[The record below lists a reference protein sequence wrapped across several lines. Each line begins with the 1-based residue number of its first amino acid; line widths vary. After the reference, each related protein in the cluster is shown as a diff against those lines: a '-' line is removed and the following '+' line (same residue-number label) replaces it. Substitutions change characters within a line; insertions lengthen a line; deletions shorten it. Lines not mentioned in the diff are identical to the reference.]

1 MLFKLNHREPNQ
13 PMRDTLAVEFASKE
27 DLAEA
32 IRVMVDYLCHGDE
45 KLQIHFCGELFIDP
59 IDKMERMEN
68 KH

>member
-1 MLFKLNHREPNQ
+1 
-13 PMRDTLAVEFASKE
+13 MRDTLAVEFASKE